1 MGRELVGTL
10 LAACATDEQDSHNY
24 QVSNL
29 PGLDLK
35 LYGANPMSNFIRF
48 LFLAMAIP
56 CAVTVVNAQTGLVSF
71 RKPDGLILSTG
82 NLYFTSHDAAGATVW
97 RTSQTSVPGQE
108 TVLYWEAGARFG
120 DIVFAQVGGAFF
132 GYFFVQNASGI
143 TIKRVSLTG
152 GPATVLTTV
161 TNVDIANSHR
171 NLVTDGVNLYW
182 QDDVAIRKMPI
193 GGGAV
198 TALDPVSPNTPTA
211 GLELQGG
218 RIIYASVAAI
228 RFVPTTGAVTSPLV
242 RTIHNAATRVTAL
255 HAVSN
260 GVYWGEQNGAVRLK
274 VGSTVTTLRASGPV
288 PTSISNNQSSSGGAQ
303 SWTRCGNQTCEL
315 QFVFSFVQATKAIG
329 ADAFGVTVTPGTR
342 TVFWGDAAGVHKQVF

>member
-1 MGRELVGTL
+1 M
-10 LAACATDEQDSHNY
+10 SH
-24 QVSNL
+24 L
-29 PGLDLK
+29 
-35 LYGANPMSNFIRF
+35 IRF
-48 LFLAMAIP
+48 LVLLLVIP
-56 CAVTVVNAQTGLVSF
+56 GAVSIVNAQSGFVSF

-82 NLYFTSHDAAGATVW
+82 NLYFTSHDAAGATLW

-132 GYFFVQNASGI
+132 GYFFASNASGLS
-143 TIKRVSLTG
+143 IKRVSLTG
-152 GPATVLTTV
+152 GPATVLATI

-171 NLVTDGVNLYW
+171 NLLTDGVSLFW

-211 GLELQGG
+211 GLALQGE
-218 RIIYASVAAI
+218 RIIYASVNNI

-242 RTIHNAATRVTAL
+242 RTIHTASTRVTAL

-274 VGSTVTTLRASGPV
+274 AGSTVTTLRASGPV
-288 PTSISNNQSSSGGAQ
+288 PTSISNNQSTSGGAQ
-303 SWTRCGNQTCEL
+303 AWTRCGNQSCEL
-315 QFVFSFVQATKAIG
+315 QFVFSIIQVNQAIG
-329 ADAFGVTVTPGTR
+329 ADAFGVTVKPATR
-342 TVFWGDAAGVHKQVF
+342 TVFWGDAAGVHRRAF